1 MIDLNSKVRALFQEA
16 HDILQSQGDKNWI
29 IGIENAL
36 KELDAGN
43 TDGAGSIYR
52 SMVAGGRGFSEYNIW
67 IDEYKNRLEV
77 NERLDQIRDELWRIF
92 K

>member
-1 MIDLNSKVRALFQEA
+1 MIDLNSKARALFQEA

-67 IDEYKNRLEV
+67 IDEYQNRLEV

-92 K
+92 R

>member
-1 MIDLNSKVRALFQEA
+1 MIDLNSKARALFQEA

-67 IDEYKNRLEV
+67 IDEYQNRLEV
-77 NERLDQIRDELWRIF
+77 NERLDQIKDELWRIF

>member
-1 MIDLNSKVRALFQEA
+1 MIDLNSKARALFQEA

-67 IDEYKNRLEV
+67 IDEYQNRLEV
-77 NERLDQIRDELWRIF
+77 NERLDQIKDELWRLF

>member
-1 MIDLNSKVRALFQEA
+1 MIDLNSKARALFQEA
-16 HDILQSQGDKNWI
+16 HDILQFQGDKNWI

-67 IDEYKNRLEV
+67 IDEYQNRLEV

-92 K
+92 R